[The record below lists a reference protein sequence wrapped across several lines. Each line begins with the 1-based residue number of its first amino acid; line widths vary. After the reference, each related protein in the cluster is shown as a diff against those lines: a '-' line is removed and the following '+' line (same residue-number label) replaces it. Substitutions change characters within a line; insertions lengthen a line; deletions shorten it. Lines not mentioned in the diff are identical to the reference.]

1 MKIVWDKNKSSNIK
15 KKQQTMVEEYLGI
28 KLFLHQ
34 KILIYLMNLFLKFM
48 YTPAICRSESLLF
61 TYVIRCI
68 LYQGIN
74 IVIVSGAKEKSRLI
88 ITEKI
93 IALYNNSETLRAEI
107 KELSTS
113 SNELKC
119 EFWNG
124 SKIFVVS
131 SADISRGQR
140 ANLFQN

>member
-1 MKIVWDKNKSSNIK
+1 MK
-15 KKQQTMVEEYLGI
+15 KKPKIMIEEYLGI

-34 KILIYLMNLFLKFM
+34 KILIYLMNLFQKFM
-48 YTPAICRSESLLF
+48 YIASREQSESFLIAS
-61 TYVIRCI
+61 VIRCV
-68 LYQGIN
+68 LYPETN
-74 IVIVSGAKEKSRLI
+74 IVIVSSARQTRLI
-88 ITEKI
+88 ITNKI
-93 IALYNNSETLRAEI
+93 VALYNKSETLRADI

>member
-1 MKIVWDKNKSSNIK
+1 MK
-15 KKQQTMVEEYLGI
+15 KKPQIMIEGYLGI

-34 KILIYLMNLFLKFM
+34 KILIYLMNLFPEFM
-48 YTPAICRSESLLF
+48 YIPAICRSEALLF
-61 TYVIRCI
+61 ESVIRCI
-68 LYQGIN
+68 LYSDIN
-74 IVIVSGAKEKSRLI
+74 IVIISGAKEKAKLI
-88 ITEKI
+88 ITDKI
-93 IALYNNSETLRAEI
+93 VELYNNSETLRAEI

-140 ANLFQN
+140 ANLS

>member
-1 MKIVWDKNKSSNIK
+1 MIEK
-15 KKQQTMVEEYLGI
+15 YLGI

-34 KILIYLMNLFLKFM
+34 KILIYLMNSFQKFM
-48 YTPAICRSESLLF
+48 YIASRGQNKSFLIAS
-61 TYVIRCI
+61 VIRCV
-68 LYQGIN
+68 LYPETN
-74 IVIVSGAKEKSRLI
+74 IVIVSSARQARLI

-93 IALYNNSETLRAEI
+93 VALYNNSEILRAEI